1 MKEFMSNSVEMTELI
16 GAKFANT
23 FLGKEVIALHGEL
36 GAGKT
41 AFVRGVA
48 KGLKISDDVSSPTFS
63 IVHEYE
69 ASAFPVYHFDMY
81 RVNSCDDL
89 YSTGYFDYIYT
100 GVLLIEWSE
109 NIIEWLPKD
118 VINVYIRKEG
128 EETRKIIFE
137 GNDKFEGVGN

>member
-1 MKEFMSNSVEMTELI
+1 MALAIATLCCSPPDSCDGKLF
-16 GAKFANT
+16 
-23 FLGKEVIALHGEL
+23 FL
-36 GAGKT
+36 
-41 AFVRGVA
+41 F
-48 KGLKISDDVSSPTFS
+48 SSPTFS